1 MMAVIGIRELKNRL
15 SYYLGQVKKGRT
27 IHVAE
32 RGHQVAIIIPL
43 PRDADEEAVWRLVRS
58 GRASWS
64 GGKPEGSR
72 HPVKVIGPSV
82 AQAVIEDRR

>member
-1 MMAVIGIRELKNRL
+1 MAIIGIRELKNRL
-15 SYYLGQVKKGRT
+15 SYYLGQVKRGRT

-43 PRDADEEAVWRLVRS
+43 PRDAEEEALWRLVRS

-64 GGKPEGSR
+64 RGKPHGSR
-72 HPVKVIGPSV
+72 RPLRITGPSI
-82 AQAVIEDRR
+82 ARAVIEDRR